1 MLLDTLEEGAFVLAE
16 NLIEP
21 AIVKVPAENISKF
34 LFCLRVTH
42 ETLHTQSVSL
52 FSSWGELFLFSAFS
66 PFLPKLFL
74 FIKKNT
80 FVWRQEKI
88 IISSCTLLARWSH
101 SFRSPLC
108 SQLSYFDRCCYG
120 YGLPAQPFCLIP
132 RRFLIF
138 FLHRKITSFSAHRK
152 MDCLDLRGETK
163 GGNWMAL
170 FHSHGS
176 PSALPEPFPL
186 SACKLS
192 W

>member
-34 LFCLRVTH
+34 LLCLRVTH
-42 ETLHTQSVSL
+42 KTLHTRQSASSDGEGSCFYSHFLSL
-52 FSSWGELFLFSAFS
+52 LAKMIFV
-66 PFLPKLFL
+66 
-74 FIKKNT
+74 IKKKHT
-80 FVWRQEKI
+80 SAVRKTI
-88 IISSCTLLARWSH
+88 IIPSRTLLARWSRA
-101 SFRSPLC
+101 FRSPLC
-108 SQLSYFDRCCYG
+108 TQLSYFDRCCYG
-120 YGLPAQPFCLIP
+120 YALPTQPFCLIP

-170 FHSHGS
+170 FPSHGS

-186 SACKLS
+186 SASKLS